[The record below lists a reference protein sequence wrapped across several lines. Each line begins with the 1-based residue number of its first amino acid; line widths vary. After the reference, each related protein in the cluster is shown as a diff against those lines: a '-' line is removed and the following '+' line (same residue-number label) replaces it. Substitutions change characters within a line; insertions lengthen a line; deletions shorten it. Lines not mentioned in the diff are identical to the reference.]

1 MPAPL
6 RKSLFTLAVLTSSA
20 LFGFISTQTADARP
34 STKQFSCQGL
44 KQFIDQR
51 GAVVMDTKNNRVY
64 KRLVKNRS
72 FCELVQSTGRF
83 TVPTTSGTCR
93 VKICRD
99 INPGGGG

>member
-1 MPAPL
+1 M
-6 RKSLFTLAVLTSSA
+6 RKIKSICLGIASAALLSLTLVQPTE
-20 LFGFISTQTADARP
+20 ARP
-34 STKQFSCQGL
+34 STQQFSCPGL
-44 KQFIDQR
+44 KQFINQR

-83 TVPTTSGTCR
+83 TVPTQSGNCR